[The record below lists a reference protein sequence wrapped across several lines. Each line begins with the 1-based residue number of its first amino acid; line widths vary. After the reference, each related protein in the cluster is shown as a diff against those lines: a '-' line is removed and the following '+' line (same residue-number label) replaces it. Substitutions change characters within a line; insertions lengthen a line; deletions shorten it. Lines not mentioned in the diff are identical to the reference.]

1 MNKIKETITALT
13 TGEFPSAVQIQRQE
27 DVPMTECQFEMV
39 LKCIVKISAMAA
51 GTALI
56 LFAGFWKL
64 VAIFVFIIF
73 FCLIYYGMKD

>member
-27 DVPMTECQFEMV
+27 DLPMTDWRFEIV
-39 LKCIVKISAMAA
+39 LKCVVKISAMAA
-51 GTALI
+51 GAALV